1 MEALRTA
8 SRSARGGAQAK
19 LGRMAGG
26 RELLARKFRT
36 LRALPWSVIGWLL
49 PVWLMIGLSA
59 AAIAV
64 VPFRTLASLF
74 GESTDRRAFAPTLNP
89 EKQRRAD
96 WIGRT
101 IGIAARYAPYRSDC
115 YPQALTAAIMCRF
128 FRLPYAMY
136 FGVAAVPAAGE
147 AASGF
152 TAHAW
157 VTTGTSTLTGG
168 ANSFARFRVVSC
180 FVPKYVLKD

>member
-1 MEALRTA
+1 MVR
-8 SRSARGGAQAK
+8 R
-19 LGRMAGG
+19 
-26 RELLARKFRT
+26 RELLARKFRS
-36 LRALPWSVIGWLL
+36 LRALPWSVISWLL

-59 AAIAV
+59 AAIAL
-64 VPFRTLASLF
+64 VPFRSLALLF
-74 GESTDRRAFAPTLNP
+74 GESTDGRAFAPTLNL
-89 EKQRRAD
+89 EQQRRAA

-115 YPQALTAAIMCRF
+115 YPQALTAAVMCRF

-136 FGVAAVPAAGE
+136 FGVAANPAAGE

-157 VTTGTSTLTGG
+157 LTTGTSTLTGG
-168 ANSFARFRVVSC
+168 ADSFARFRVMSC
-180 FVPKYVLKD
+180 FVPKYVLEG